1 MRKGMTTII
10 CAATIGA
17 LALSGCSNTAHTSE
31 KGKVNAVASFYPL
44 AYVTSQV
51 GGEMVNVTNLTPA
64 GEAHEVELSAKDLT
78 TMSKADA
85 LIYLSGFQSA
95 VDDAVKEAAP
105 KNVLDVAKAAKLDK
119 LSSTES
125 EEHEEEQEHH
135 EEHEKEHHHEEAEQA
150 KDSKEHDH
158 EDGHHHHHHGGFD
171 PHFWLDPERLSAIIP
186 QVVQTLSKAD
196 SAHAATYEKNGKAL
210 QEKLGSLD
218 KKYQTSLKKCASPTV
233 ITAHEAYGYL
243 AKRYGFEQIGVKGV
257 DPEAETS
264 IGRLQEVANIAKQ
277 KKVSV
282 LFSESAL
289 GDKDTKTLAEQLGIK
304 SEVLDPLEIQV
315 DKNRDYLQVMEDNLT
330 KLSKAMKCV

>member
-10 CAATIGA
+10 CAAAIGA
-17 LALSGCSNTAHTSE
+17 LALSGCSNTAQTSE

-78 TMSKADA
+78 TMSQADA

-105 KNVLDVAKAAKLDK
+105 KNALDVAKAAKLDK
-119 LSSTES
+119 LSSTEN
-125 EEHEEEQEHH
+125 
-135 EEHEKEHHHEEAEQA
+135 EEHEKEHQHEEAGQA
-150 KDSKEHDH
+150 KESKEHNH
-158 EDGHHHHHHGGFD
+158 ESGHHHHGGFD
-171 PHFWLDPERLSAIIP
+171 PHFWLDPERLSAIVP

-196 SAHAATYEKNGKAL
+196 SAHASTYEKNGKAL
-210 QEKLGSLD
+210 QEKLSSLD
-218 KKYQTSLKKCASPTV
+218 KKYQTGLKKCATPTV

-277 KKVSV
+277 KKVNV

-315 DKNRDYLQVMEDNLT
+315 DKSRDYLQVMEDNLT